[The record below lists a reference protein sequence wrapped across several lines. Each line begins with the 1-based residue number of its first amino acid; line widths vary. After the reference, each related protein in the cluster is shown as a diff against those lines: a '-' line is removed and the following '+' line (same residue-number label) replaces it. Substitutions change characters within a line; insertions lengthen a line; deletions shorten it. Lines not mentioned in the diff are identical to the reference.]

1 MSVETWKGF
10 QQQQQQKKK
19 INKKKIKRRRRRRKE
34 WKESSEISTCGVIQI
49 KSWINANDLSRAYAL
64 N

>member
-1 MSVETWKGF
+1 MHFNYECGNLKGF
-10 QQQQQQKKK
+10 QKKK
-19 INKKKIKRRRRRRKE
+19 KKKRRRRRKE

>member
-1 MSVETWKGF
+1 MHFNYECGNLKGF
-10 QQQQQQKKK
+10 PKKK
-19 INKKKIKRRRRRRKE
+19 KKKKKRRRKE